1 MNKFELSIDHPM
13 LKAAKAGF
21 DACLKAMVAKAIHT
35 GSMEGTAKLAIGFE
49 IREEVDENSGLI
61 KDKPE
66 IKFKAG
72 YSVPIKYGCDGKI
85 TEDSQLLKRDKGGY
99 ILLNGQIS
107 IDELLD
113 ETDEADGEEGQ
124 E

>member
-13 LKAAKAGF
+13 LKGAKAAF
-21 DACLKAMVAKAIHT
+21 DACMKAMVAKAIHT

-49 IREEVDENSGLI
+49 IREEADEATGMI
-61 KDKPE
+61 KEKPE
-66 IKFKAG
+66 IRFKAA
-72 YSVPIKYGCDGKI
+72 YTVPIKYGCDGKI

-107 IDELLD
+107 IDELM
-113 ETDEADGEEGQ
+113 DEAEDEEGQ